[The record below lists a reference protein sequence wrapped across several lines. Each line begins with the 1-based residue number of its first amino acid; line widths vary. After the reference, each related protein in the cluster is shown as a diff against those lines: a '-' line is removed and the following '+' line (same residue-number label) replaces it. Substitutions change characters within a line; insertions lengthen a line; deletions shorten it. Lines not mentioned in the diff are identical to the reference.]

1 MFLTFGSHEEKLLR
15 SAQVAARPIEKP
27 LTIPTI
33 PSLATVQNVLRST
46 FRPARRLARIV
57 LASIPPDFVTDTRLV
72 LHFSGNPGGFDRSMQ
87 HHLKDLLFKDGVYD
101 PEETVE
107 AFSHARN

>member
-1 MFLTFGSHEEKLLR
+1 
-15 SAQVAARPIEKP
+15 
-27 LTIPTI
+27 
-33 PSLATVQNVLRST
+33 
-46 FRPARRLARIV
+46 
-57 LASIPPDFVTDTRLV
+57 
-72 LHFSGNPGGFDRSMQ
+72 MQ